1 VQARDQSKKD
11 VDPTLCTRNQGKTIK
26 RVYTC
31 HFNTIEDGDL
41 KFSFHRCPH
50 DSYSAIPDADMNIQ
64 GGRAYT
70 SQPPDF
76 ELWGAKLL
84 GESSQ
89 GLARDGLD
97 HGTGKSLA
105 AGAPKID
112 VGTKVECL
120 FKDPEVPS
128 DDGKWYSGTVE
139 SRNEN
144 GTWKIVFEDG
154 DEGDFAA
161 DDPDLRLEASGP
173 WAIWLDAY
181 LSDLLLSAY
190 RAYRR
195 NPWQVDVQ
203 YFSMVQN
210 PEKFDDSSEFQPR
223 NFCDV
228 ARLCDVVD
236 LCDDTASASE
246 TPAKTPGPDHKRRRD
261 QS

>member
-1 VQARDQSKKD
+1 
-11 VDPTLCTRNQGKTIK
+11 L
-26 RVYTC
+26 
-31 HFNTIEDGDL
+31 
-41 KFSFHRCPH
+41 
-50 DSYSAIPDADMNIQ
+50 NIQ

-76 ELWGAKLL
+76 ELWGAKLV
-84 GESSQ
+84 GESSH

-97 HGTGKSLA
+97 QGRSLA

-181 LSDLLLSAY
+181 ISDLLLSAF

-195 NPWQVDVQ
+195 NPWQVEAQ
-203 YFSMVQN
+203 CFSMVQN
-210 PEKFDDSSEFQPR
+210 PEMFDDSSEFQPR